1 MDTSTD
7 NKGQTIKR
15 ISLLVKKCVH
25 FLLSE
30 IQPKS
35 KNEDLSRREFI
46 LNIIVSGSTFLSFLA
61 FLITVRGYL
70 IFRPNYYGAPP
81 ALLFFIFIGFFSL
94 YLLSRKGYARL
105 ASYILIIIYLIAA
118 TYNLVI
124 WGVDLPLGLLI
135 YALVIIMAGILINT
149 KFAYVIT
156 LIISAILFFLA
167 YLQDKNIIHPDL
179 YWADDSTAKTED
191 IIIIVVTLIIISI
204 VSWLFNREIEKSL
217 RRARKSEAELKK
229 ERDLLEIRVDERTKE
244 LKQAQIEKMTQ
255 MDRFAEFG
263 RLSSGLF
270 HDLAS
275 PLTAISLNLSQV
287 NDDQKENVSE
297 TKSCLQRALSA
308 SRKLEKFI
316 QAIKKQYSQ
325 QEQKETFSLNEEIEN
340 SIDVLEYQ
348 ARKQKISIEFNAE
361 KEIFTFGNPLK
372 FNQII
377 TNLISNAIDAYEGVD
392 TPGKKIIITLT
403 KQDARFAISIQDFAC
418 GIEPENLEK
427 IFEPLYTTK
436 PIGKGTGIGLTTVK
450 KIIEN
455 DFSGSISVNSE
466 KGRGSIFTIHGTIEK
481 SI

>member
-1 MDTSTD
+1 
-7 NKGQTIKR
+7 
-15 ISLLVKKCVH
+15 
-25 FLLSE
+25 
-30 IQPKS
+30 
-35 KNEDLSRREFI
+35 
-46 LNIIVSGSTFLSFLA
+46 
-61 FLITVRGYL
+61 
-70 IFRPNYYGAPP
+70 
-81 ALLFFIFIGFFSL
+81 
-94 YLLSRKGYARL
+94 
-105 ASYILIIIYLIAA
+105 
-118 TYNLVI
+118 
-124 WGVDLPLGLLI
+124 
-135 YALVIIMAGILINT
+135 MAGILINT